1 MLESC
6 ICKPFLKSKG
16 WRRLRTRIHPTYP
29 RITSF
34 AWWDPSLAGPTIPE
48 MPKAPQRACG
58 MLHQRFHQLF
68 LLFVLL
74 LDINGCQ
81 EFSHHLPPSCTST
94 IQAAAACEQGGLVYG
109 VRYGLPV
116 STTGPVGLEYFSL
129 LLAEFADSLGNE
141 VTFVT
146 FVSLPSNF
154 QDEIQ
159 NSIPR
164 GLKSLGAN
172 G

>member
-1 MLESC
+1 LCHLEVEFRSS
-6 ICKPFLKSKG
+6 IHVGNHLEKQ
-16 WRRLRTRIHPTYP
+16 RLEEAENTHHPTYP

-109 VRYGLPV
+109 VRYGLP
-116 STTGPVGLEYFSL
+116 
-129 LLAEFADSLGNE
+129 EFADSLGNE

-159 NSIPR
+159 NSISR